1 MTCEAYYQTHPDDSA
16 PGFDRCNNRDIEAG
30 TSRAVALLG
39 ASTTLFGVLNLFVT
53 GWAIKIFGIKSALLI
68 SVFWPAVRLTVQNVG
83 VMTGGGTGIL
93 IVQCS
98 QIITIIGG
106 PAGYILALNSFV
118 TEVIDHEERTSA
130 LGKLQ
135 GCTFFGTASAYLAGG
150 LISDYFGII
159 APFRVTLV
167 LFLTSCVYVVVFLP
181 WIPPNKEVVKEAK
194 NGISKFFGPLKMFTP
209 QNWVQR
215 SGKMQTEYG
224 TLLLGFGVFLG
235 VLATGYIPVLLQ
247 MYATDVYGFG
257 TTENGY
263 LISLNSFVR
272 GLFLTLVFPRA
283 ISAGRNWLGSK
294 DRKNETPKETPKDS
308 PIPDLPHDANDLAA
322 AEPLGIEQEPVEP
335 PKPGDEKE
343 TFAFDLL
350 YTRYSLLVD
359 GILTGAAS
367 FIGQG
372 WQMYL
377 IAVLLPFASGTGA
390 SAKGTILQMCPAAE
404 RADALSAITL
414 VEMVARLL
422 TSELFSYNICP
433 SLIFLASHHLRT
445 YICNICTDGIDIPGV
460 HVQRRKSISFRLF
473 IRGLSVD

>member
-1 MTCEAYYQTHPDDSA
+1 MRLHGLLIIWRYPGPVSHHLPLSFLVPRNLLTFYRLIYVFRLMTCEAYYQARHDASA
-16 PGFDRCNNRDIEAG
+16 PGFDRCDNHDIEAG
-30 TSRAVALLG
+30 TARAVALLG

-53 GWAIKIFGIKSALLI
+53 GWAIKKLGVKSALLI
-68 SVFWPAVRLTVQNVG
+68 SVFWPAVRLAVQNVG
-83 VMTGGGTGIL
+83 VMTGGATGIL

-98 QIITIIGG
+98 QVITIIGG

-118 TEVIDHEERTSA
+118 TEVIEHKERTGA

-167 LFLTSCVYVVVFLP
+167 LFLSSCVYVMVFLP
-181 WIPPNKEVVKEAK
+181 WIPLNKAVVSHAQSGTS
-194 NGISKFFGPLKMFTP
+194 NFLGPLRMFTP
-209 QNWVQR
+209 QKWVLR
-215 SGKMQTEYG
+215 SGKIQTEYG

-235 VLATGYIPVLLQ
+235 VLATGYQSVLLQ

-263 LISLNSFVR
+263 LISMNAFVR
-272 GLFLTLVFPRA
+272 GLFLTLVFPRI
-283 ISAGRNWLGSK
+283 ISAGRNWLSAK
-294 DRKNETPKETPKDS
+294 DSERVPPKDS
-308 PIPDLPHDANDLAA
+308 AIPDLPTDRNDFAA
-322 AEPLGIEQEPVEP
+322 IEPLDNEQEPIEP
-335 PKPGDEKE
+335 PKPNDEKE

-350 YTRYSLLVD
+350 YTRYSLLAD

-367 FIGQG
+367 FISQG

-377 IAVLLPFASGTGA
+377 IAVVLPFASGTGSA
-390 SAKGTILQMCPAAE
+390 AKGTILQMCPATE
-404 RADALSAITL
+404 RGDALSAITL

-422 TSELFSYNICP
+422 TSMLMPVF
-433 SLIFLASHHLRT
+433 
-445 YICNICTDGIDIPGV
+445 
-460 HVQRRKSISFRLF
+460 
-473 IRGLSVD
+473 